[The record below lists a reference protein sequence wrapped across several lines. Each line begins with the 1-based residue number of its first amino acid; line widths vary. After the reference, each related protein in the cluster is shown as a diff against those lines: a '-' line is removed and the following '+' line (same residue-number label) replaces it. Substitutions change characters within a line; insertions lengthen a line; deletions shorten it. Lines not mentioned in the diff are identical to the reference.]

1 MSRPKPA
8 SGRWAAPANLSIG
21 AMIGIGSAGDLCRS
35 NAQTAAVRVMYLK
48 PNPGVVTVRPVVGA
62 PSNHQLVARALRR
75 AAPGSTSTVP
85 ANDREPDLRTAL
97 GE

>member
-1 MSRPKPA
+1 
-8 SGRWAAPANLSIG
+8 
-21 AMIGIGSAGDLCRS
+21 MIGIGSAGDLRRS
-35 NAQTAAVRVMYLK
+35 NAQTAVVPVMDLK

-75 AAPGSTSTVP
+75 AAPAYTSTVP
-85 ANDREPDLRTAL
+85 ANDSEPDLRPAL